1 MHARLSRFNGLTS
14 ERIDETV
21 KQFREEA
28 LPALEQ
34 QEGYEGM
41 LVLANY
47 NAGSAA
53 AISLWDSERAMRK
66 SEKLAEQARQAA
78 VETGRPTQ
86 EPVVDRYEVILNAIG
101 AKQA

>member
-21 KQFREEA
+21 KQFREQA
-28 LPALEQ
+28 LPELEQ

-53 AISLWDSERAMRK
+53 ALSLWDSERSMRK

-78 VETGRPTQ
+78 IETGRPTQ
-86 EPVVDRYEVILNAIG
+86 EPVVDRYEVILNAIP